1 MSYHFG
7 HNGRMKNRSDGMDPE
22 LERLV
27 EGLTPNQI
35 RLLMAIFAGKAKEER
50 KKHAAESLAKW
61 KERKDYRWN

>member
-1 MSYHFG
+1 
-7 HNGRMKNRSDGMDPE
+7 MKKWPNGMDPE

-35 RLLMAIFAGKAKEER
+35 RLLASIFVGRAKEIR

-61 KERKDYRWN
+61 KQRRDYRWN